1 MRTRCN
7 STSRTRCSRAP
18 ASPATERPRNGP
30 PDRARDP
37 RPRRLRG
44 LRGHLQGPEHAAYAA
59 DERHQRDPR
68 HRPARRAAGD
78 RSGRRGAR
86 GHPRRDRDRVRHDQ
100 RRRRLPRHRPHARD
114 VQVEA
119 GGAARAR
126 MSRADFIQLL
136 YIVAFA
142 MFIAGLHMLR
152 GPRTAVRGNQVA
164 AVGMAIAVVA
174 TLIDQRIGDWGL
186 IVVGLVIGTA
196 VGVPA
201 ARSVRMTAMPQMVAL
216 FNGVGGGAVALI
228 SVVEYKESLEADGNP
243 ELEALIP
250 ILFAAIIGSIS
261 FWGSN
266 VAFLKLQETLK
277 GRFAI
282 PRAVNAALALIA
294 IGLAVVIAA
303 GAESQLLFWL
313 ILLAAGALGVLAVL
327 PIGGAD
333 MPVVISTLNAFTGL
347 SAAAAGVALDNT
359 ALIVAGM
366 LVGASG
372 SILTRQM
379 AEAMNRS

>member
-44 LRGHLQGPEHAAYAA
+44 LRGHLQGPEHAAHAA

-68 HRPARRAAGD
+68 DRAARRPARD
-78 RSGRRGAR
+78 RPRRRRAR

-100 RRRRLPRHRPHARD
+100 RGRRLPRHRPDARD

-119 GGAARAR
+119 RGWAGGV
-126 MSRADFIQLL
+126 SRSYFIQLL

-174 TLIDQRIGDWGL
+174 TLIDQRIGDWVL

-228 SVVEYKESLEADGNP
+228 SVVEYKES
-243 ELEALIP
+243 
-250 ILFAAIIGSIS
+250 
-261 FWGSN
+261 
-266 VAFLKLQETLK
+266 
-277 GRFAI
+277 
-282 PRAVNAALALIA
+282 
-294 IGLAVVIAA
+294 
-303 GAESQLLFWL
+303 
-313 ILLAAGALGVLAVL
+313 
-327 PIGGAD
+327 
-333 MPVVISTLNAFTGL
+333 
-347 SAAAAGVALDNT
+347 
-359 ALIVAGM
+359 
-366 LVGASG
+366 
-372 SILTRQM
+372 
-379 AEAMNRS
+379 